1 MRASLFSAAP
11 GKRALA
17 IEPLGPTAAVL
28 ALQSLGPGA
37 ALDAKLELTFE
48 PSGEK
53 RPWEAPVF
61 IPGDSAEF
69 FMPSA
74 SGEGSLEL
82 ETLASDGVI
91 ARVIG
96 TIHDVYGHEHRV
108 DDAVRV
114 GEWWKVV
121 SEASQRYQ
129 ESADKKAVRELEKIR

>member
-1 MRASLFSAAP
+1 
-11 GKRALA
+11 
-17 IEPLGPTAAVL
+17 
-28 ALQSLGPGA
+28 
-37 ALDAKLELTFE
+37 
-48 PSGEK
+48 
-53 RPWEAPVF
+53 
-61 IPGDSAEF
+61 
-69 FMPSA
+69 MPST

-129 ESADKKAVRELEKIR
+129 ESADKKAVRELEKIRKALEKRSG